1 MIPKPRWRR
10 SSGFSG
16 PAVEKHIVDCL
27 PEPLRTANGLMP
39 LGEALYQIHFPQ
51 SPDKLNRAEY
61 RLKFDELLGI
71 QLNIQSRRTLRKT
84 RYDGFRFPRVGEL
97 FNRF

>member
-1 MIPKPRWRR
+1 
-10 SSGFSG
+10 
-16 PAVEKHIVDCL
+16 
-27 PEPLRTANGLMP
+27 MP

-84 RYDGFRFPRVGEL
+84 RYGRLSGFRAWASSSTVSTTSDSPSR
-97 FNRF
+97 